1 VKKEK
6 DLQRSTEDLS
16 QPLDSLVIASL
27 LDLANSILSDW
38 RPYLKSEGEMLLG
51 RELSLDRAVIN
62 QLQDAV
68 KTRNDTYEKAL
79 ELVRVQTSELEKLRK
94 SNDQLKRGYNDLCKA
109 YDEIKRLIHEI
120 SIRQK
125 NHIQKVD
132 KRLNKRGL

>member
-1 VKKEK
+1 MKKEK

-94 SNDQLKRGYNDLCKA
+94 SNDQLKRGYNDLCNA
-109 YDEIKRLIHEI
+109 YDGLKTLIHEI
-120 SIRQK
+120 SV
-125 NHIQKVD
+125 IQKDHIRNVE
-132 KRLNKRGL
+132 KNFKSIGK